1 MTTLMDDWQGNL
13 EKSARLT
20 DRSFVIE

>member
-1 MTTLMDDWQGNL
+1 VLMDDWQGNL